1 MARIHATCDGDTL
14 IDADLSTWTA
24 EPPQILRDQL
34 TAHTTP
40 KLWMRC
46 LLLIVADA
54 AMSGT
59 ATTIDISTDGDDWD
73 MAVARHE

>member
-1 MARIHATCDGDTL
+1 MARVHVTIDGDTAM
-14 IDADLSTWTA
+14 DEDLGRWTS

-34 TAHTTP
+34 AAHTAP
-40 KLWMRC
+40 KIYMRC